1 MSDSGSVG
9 AVSGG
14 SNGLCR
20 VCGDKASG
28 KHYGVPSCDGCRGF
42 FKRSIRRLMRRNLQY
57 SCKEG
62 GHCIV
67 DVSRRN
73 QCQACRFSKCL
84 QANMRKDG
92 DVRYNPV
99 QHERA
104 PRSCLPNQQHNSTQ
118 NLGNIPP
125 NQTYHLHGTN
135 TLAAT
140 QETTS
145 RRMLAPLVGVQHH
158 PGFYLPLPFNTTGHY
173 IPHHPNFAPV
183 IDGSRYFGGLFDSP
197 SLAGLNP
204 FLSGFNNL
212 SGIYKQDTTYK
223 DIIHPIPI
231 QPTNT
236 NSILN
241 PEKKSDQI
249 SFGASS
255 TTSPV
260 SAKDDEVTSTEG
272 LPLTGSTSSN
282 PNQVATSFVPTPSG
296 GENVYESAAKLLFL
310 AVKWA
315 RSIPSFAQLSLRDQ
329 SLLLEESWAELFVL
343 TAAQWNL
350 PIEEDLLPRS
360 CISLRSDTRR
370 LRDVITKY
378 ISMRVDNSEGACLKA
393 LVLFRPDVRGVSAP
407 EQVALLQEQSLT
419 LLQERCGSSS
429 RLGKL
434 LLILP
439 AVRGAS
445 NPDKLQI

>member
-84 QANMRKDG
+84 QANMRKDA
-92 DVRYNPV
+92 V

-158 PGFYLPLPFNTTGHY
+158 PGFYLPLPFNTSGHY

-241 PEKKSDQI
+241 SEKKSDQI
-249 SFGASS
+249 NFGASS

-350 PIEEDLLPRS
+350 PIEEGKFDRYPIFSTFFNILNTNF
-360 CISLRSDTRR
+360 DR
-370 LRDVITKY
+370 LVGI
-378 ISMRVDNSEGACLKA
+378 N
-393 LVLFRPDVRGVSAP
+393 VRGVSAP

-445 NPDKLQI
+445 NPDKLQGLKIHVMFCGRVLG